1 MPIVSDSQNSYR
13 IRTVLGSENNLQVKL
28 DQNYEMLEILSFQM
42 FQSDIYTRD
51 CSKFG
56 VVCGR
61 VFANNGFGIPNAKVT
76 IFIPLQPED
85 ENNPVIS
92 TLYPYQRIDTINEDG
107 YRFNILPYSPS
118 YSNHTPIGTFPDR
131 IDALIDKSVVEIYD
145 KYYKYTVKTN
155 DSGDFMIFGAP
166 LGQQT
171 IVMQVD
177 VSDIGQFSLTPQD
190 LIRLGVATQDQV
202 DGSRFRFS
210 TNLNELPQIITINK
224 TINVAPFF
232 GQKEVCDFNI
242 GRIDFDLTKEA
253 NLKLE
258 PTAIFMGSLVSD
270 SDKNKI
276 RKKRDADDWGNCK
289 SKTKAGYNCEMTTG
303 PGQIDAIRQTIFVD
317 ENGLP
322 VLEEYKI
329 EGNGKV
335 IDGNGNWVV
344 ELPMNLNYVY
354 NDENGDLVISNDP
367 TIGVPTTAKYRFKV
381 KWDQPTRVN
390 GETKRAYYLLP
401 NIKEYG
407 WDTENMEVDPTTYTI
422 TPGSIN
428 YSNDETTRGIS
439 LSLFPTDALRIT
451 TFENVESFEVFLNGV
466 EKPEYRDVIPMFQ
479 FSETDVVTVDIVK
492 KEDGLIAKINI
503 EIIPVKRYQV
513 EQSYAFSLNWEDYAN
528 PTEAINCEDTFYE
541 FNYNKVYTV
550 SQFIDRYAT
559 KKFIRNTVQIK
570 NIQDDTCEGNY
581 NKFPTNDVYYRT
593 DFLFVFVNFLLT
605 YLKYMSIF
613 ILIATH
619 ILALIWPIIALIIII
634 VQGIIWLVA
643 VICEGINSVAN
654 LLGLNIN
661 CPDRPNIDLNIFK
674 QNPFKNLGLPLIM
687 YNEEGCTRCNCKFV
701 ETNVNDNAVA
711 NQMTFINVIGSNTS
725 RLSNINVQTAYTD
738 NGLDELS
745 ANLITGRS
753 VQDQTYGTPFFQTG
767 SQNYQNA
774 PLGLDGF
781 TLFFSSQVSWGEKLN
796 QFSLKDRYYDTE
808 QLAVDGYP
816 NVLGHVNNGVG
827 KAPNQIKV
835 TYAPTD
841 NPNSF
846 HYDNV
851 MIVLME
857 ESAEAV
863 YPIGSM
869 MTFTNLED
877 STDPN
882 VGAGISGTTFQN
894 GFFSVK
900 YASPVSRTVNLDTDY
915 YVAPNSP
922 DITDFSNNTYRF
934 PTDLEYFQVIDN
946 VSVQEFIDNNPEITE
961 INSFLKVNLNPLYI
975 AKQHGVYPYGAG
987 YGCENGDGNYNGN
1000 DACACGPGMIASV
1013 PYSWRG
1019 FSNNSDGSVRAQPL
1033 TYFASGY
1040 TQRVVILQRGVDPHS
1055 PKIKTKIDLSRIYG
1069 YANYGENQ
1077 NLIRETF
1084 LRVNVPIQNRTDNV
1098 DSLKLYMNDQFDN
1111 NEGRKST
1118 SQGQRLFHH
1127 TSMFQIKSSDYVP
1140 FETISWKYYSAT
1152 GVWTPYTDGNGN
1164 PSGPISGDFYIWGL
1178 GDNPTKGLIQ
1188 RQDYPNAMS
1197 TFFNTVED
1205 DGDNCPYCNNFY
1217 RVNGSELYQRLG
1229 PTTVNYNQSASY
1241 LTYIGYLPNQYIEG
1255 GSYSYIPWNY
1265 GGWITFNVAGF
1276 SPLVPTQNNVV
1287 CISDG
1292 KQNQRKRWFSPPG
1305 SGPDFDGVPART
1317 FAPSYKES
1325 WSGPMQM
1332 NLPYNFDELVNGK
1345 VVQKDPIIV
1354 MRSDRLPTS
1363 DSGYYI
1369 DASYDPQRIYPQLN
1383 MNPSFALYKI
1393 QESVGGNYSVLED
1406 FTPLDQQTVEID
1418 TDVLPETISTEVFES
1433 LSDCTKAVPLRC
1445 YGVEN
1450 GVPYLKTG
1458 GAECEKM
1465 EISNKL
1471 MNIFI
1476 KGAGCY
1482 NLVSRPL
1489 LSIYRDFQFVV
1500 EWIQRV
1506 KVNTAACFNVFSHTF
1521 SNNWIN
1527 GVLYAFPFEN
1537 ITNFNQE
1544 NKPIRNYCKSLI
1556 YFHDTQNTFYYRSSP
1571 FAVDEY
1577 TDLTSGWFIGQPK
1590 NSNVGDQK
1598 GNIRQLMYPT
1608 TIMDLG
1614 PKNGYLQ
1621 EISYNDDFDG
1631 YIIDKLPNTTFND
1644 ISDILNIFILS
1655 RFVNQKFI
1663 SLLIPLTESPDEG
1676 SSDPSVQAFF
1686 NNRRWDYNPNTFFN
1700 ITPDL
1705 VDGDYSQMISINSEF
1720 GIKPYTSDAY
1730 STVPSVYLGSDN
1742 LGQTG
1747 FPNFGLYFES
1757 NNNLRD
1763 LISPRQIVYNTNA
1776 SFPITSTDITQ
1787 LTDNSQIVPFYQW
1800 TSKVSSTIPGG
1811 NSNTSVIFGNQNNN
1825 FWTDSYQDTAQTEL
1839 GFFTSNYQS
1848 LDRLNL
1854 ISDYFIG
1861 NTILGQLYVKGYLIN
1876 YDAEGNP
1883 TAVSEPNQNDD
1894 QRFTQ
1899 GTPYYFYFGLIA
1911 GSSAMDKFRQK
1922 YVDTNLI
1929 YE

>member
-61 VFANNGFGIPNAKVT
+61 VFANSGFGIPNAKVT

-118 YSNHTPIGTFPDR
+118 YSNHTPVGTFPDR

-276 RKKRDADDWGNCK
+276 RKKRNADDWGNCK
-289 SKTKAGYNCEMTTG
+289 SKTKAGYNCELTTG

-335 IDGNGNWVV
+335 IDDNGNWVV

-381 KWDQPTRVN
+381 KWDQPSRVN

-407 WDTENMEVDPTTYTI
+407 WDTENMEVDPITYTI
-422 TPGSIN
+422 NSGSIN
-428 YSNDETTRGIS
+428 YDSDETTRGILFS
-439 LSLFPTDALRIT
+439 SFPTDALRIT

-479 FSETDVVTVDIVK
+479 FSETDVLTVNIVK

-605 YLKYMSIF
+605 YLKYLSIF
-613 ILIATH
+613 VLIATH

-634 VQGIIWLVA
+634 VQGIIWV
-643 VICEGINSVAN
+643 VVKICKAINAIAN
-654 LLGLNIN
+654 LVGGSIN
-661 CPDRPNIDLNIFK
+661 CPDEPNIDLVIFK
-674 QNPFKNLGLPLIM
+674 QNPFRNLGLPLIL
-687 YNEEGCTRCNCKFV
+687 YNEDGCTRCNCKFI
-701 ETNVNDNAVA
+701 ETDVNDNSVA
-711 NQMTFINVIGSNTS
+711 SQLSIVNVIGSNTS
-725 RLSNINVQTAYTD
+725 RLSNVNVQTQYNLGTD
-738 NGLDELS
+738 IATIVTGQQGANSFGTPYLQVGSLDVQNPPPQGLDSWQL
-745 ANLITGRS
+745 
-753 VQDQTYGTPFFQTG
+753 Y
-767 SQNYQNA
+767 
-774 PLGLDGF
+774 
-781 TLFFSSQVSWGEKLN
+781 FSPQVSWGEKLN
-796 QFSLKDRYYDTE
+796 QFSLKDRYYDIST
-808 QLAVDGYP
+808 LATNGYP
-816 NVLGHVNNGVG
+816 FVNGYVPGGTQG

-835 TYAPTD
+835 TYAPGE
-841 NPNSF
+841 NQAQ

-851 MIVLME
+851 MILLME

-863 YPIGSM
+863 YPEGTLL
-869 MTFTNLED
+869 TFTNPKNSE
-877 STDPN
+877 DPN
-882 VGAGISGTTFQN
+882 IDVVSGITFSSGTFT
-894 GFFSVK
+894 VT
-900 YASPVSRTVNLDTDY
+900 YASRFSYTQNFNIEYTI
-915 YVAPNSP
+915 SP
-922 DITDFSNNTYRF
+922 GSSEITDFENSTYRY
-934 PTDLEYFQVIDN
+934 PTDLEYFQVLEN
-946 VSVQEFIDNNPEITE
+946 VSVQEFRTKNPSSPQ
-961 INSFLKVNLNPLYI
+961 INSFNVVNLDPIYFI
-975 AKQHGVYPYGAG
+975 KKYGIYPF
-987 YGCENGDGNYNGN
+987 GDGCSQDVSNYQGN
-1000 DACACGPGMIASV
+1000 DLCACGPGMITDA
-1013 PYSWRG
+1013 PINWQ
-1019 FSNNSDGSVRAQPL
+1019 GSIL
-1033 TYFASGY
+1033 TNATTYDEETFAGISTVYGLDSFISGS

-1055 PKIKTKIDLSRIYG
+1055 PKIKTRIDLSRIYG
-1069 YANYGENQ
+1069 YADYNQ
-1077 NLIRETF
+1077 EGLVKEIF
-1084 LRVNVPIQNRTDNV
+1084 LRVNVPIRNRDDQQNNLRLYVNDSIWENRNLYNYRRDNRSEGYYLFYGTD
-1098 DSLKLYMNDQFDN
+1098 
-1111 NEGRKST
+1111 
-1118 SQGQRLFHH
+1118 
-1127 TSMFQIKSSDYVP
+1127 MFKPDTTQYQDFNSY
-1140 FETISWKYYSAT
+1140 SWKYYSAAGKWT
-1152 GVWTPYTDGNGN
+1152 GGSFEINNTNGPTFGLQPDDFKGIRNSISVNNNFLTFFHTLDDIAPWCSKCRGLYRASGQYYRRYRITNQNVNDN
-1164 PSGPISGDFYIWGL
+1164 PSRIKY
-1178 GDNPTKGLIQ
+1178 
-1188 RQDYPNAMS
+1188 M
-1197 TFFNTVED
+1197 
-1205 DGDNCPYCNNFY
+1205 
-1217 RVNGSELYQRLG
+1217 
-1229 PTTVNYNQSASY
+1229 
-1241 LTYIGYLPNQYIEG
+1241 GYLPYQYVEG
-1255 GSYSYIPWNY
+1255 GSFSYINWTLY
-1265 GGWITFNVAGF
+1265 GAYTPEFNNTELIECGE
-1276 SPLVPTQNNVV
+1276 
-1287 CISDG
+1287 D
-1292 KQNQRKRWFSPPG
+1292 NQRQKSWSPNPA
-1305 SGPDFDGVPART
+1305 GPYGLVART
-1317 FAPSYKES
+1317 YSPSYMNSYVDNAMIMTLSNEVDFVNGAFAPSK
-1325 WSGPMQM
+1325 PR
-1332 NLPYNFDELVNGK
+1332 
-1345 VVQKDPIIV
+1345 IV
-1354 MRSDRLPTS
+1354 MRSDRLPIS
-1363 DSGYYI
+1363 DSGYI
-1369 DASYDPQRIYPQLN
+1369 ANPEETHGPFKIYPQMH
-1383 MNPSFALYKI
+1383 MNPSFALYKF
-1393 QESVGGNYSVLED
+1393 QEVGGTLEVVQD
-1406 FTPLDQQTVEID
+1406 FTPLEQQSVEVD
-1418 TDVLPETISTEVFES
+1418 LDVLPPTINPDVIES
-1433 LSDCTKAVPLRC
+1433 LSDCAKAVPLRC
-1445 YGVEN
+1445 YGADN
-1450 GVPYLKTG
+1450 GVPFLKSGT
-1458 GAECEKM
+1458 ECDKM
-1465 EISNKL
+1465 VISNKTKT
-1471 MNIFI
+1471 IFI

-1489 LSIYRDFQFVV
+1489 LSIYRDYQFVV

-1506 KVNTAACFNVFSHTF
+1506 KVNTAACFNVFSHSF

-1527 GVLYAFPFEN
+1527 GTLYAFPFEN

-1544 NKPIRNYCKSLI
+1544 NKPVRNYCKSLI

-1577 TDLTSGWFIGQPK
+1577 TNLTNGYFIGQPK
-1590 NSNVGDQK
+1590 NSNVGNQK

-1655 RFVNQKFI
+1655 RFVNQKFN
-1663 SLLIPLTESPDEG
+1663 SLLIPVTESPDEG

-1686 NNRRWDYNPNTFFN
+1686 NNKRWDYNPNTFFN

-1730 STVPSVYLGSDN
+1730 STVPSVYLGNDN
-1742 LGQTG
+1742 LGGTG

-1776 SFPITSTDITQ
+1776 SFPIAPTDITQ

-1800 TSKVSSTIPGG
+1800 TSKVSSTIPDG
-1811 NSNTSVIFGNQNNN
+1811 NQNTSVIFGNQNNN
-1825 FWTDSYQDTAQTEL
+1825 FWTDFYQDTEQTQL
-1839 GFFTSNYQS
+1839 GFFTSRYQS

-1861 NTILGQLYVKGYLIN
+1861 NTSLGQLYVKGYLIN

-1883 TAVSEPNQNDD
+1883 TAVSEPNQNND

>member
-61 VFANNGFGIPNAKVT
+61 VFANSGFGIPNAKVT

-118 YSNHTPIGTFPDR
+118 YSNHTPVGTFPDR

-270 SDKNKI
+270 SDKNKV
-276 RKKRDADDWGNCK
+276 RKKGNVGDWGNCK
-289 SKTKAGYNCEMTTG
+289 SKTKGGYNCELTTG

-335 IDGNGNWVV
+335 IDDNGNWVV

-390 GETKRAYYLLP
+390 GEIKRAYYLLP

-407 WDTENMEVDPTTYTI
+407 WDTESLDTDPTTFTI
-422 TPGSIN
+422 DSGSIN
-428 YSNDETTRGIS
+428 FTATQTTVGIPYNNFS
-439 LSLFPTDALRIT
+439 TDALRIKT
-451 TFENVESFEVFLNGV
+451 PENVESFKVFLNGV
-466 EKPEYRDVIPMFQ
+466 EKPEYTDVIPMYQ
-479 FSETDVVTVDIVK
+479 LTNEDILTVEVVK
-492 KEDGLIAKINI
+492 QEDNLIAKINI
-503 EIIPVKRYQV
+503 DIIPVKRYQV

-541 FNYNKVYTV
+541 FVYNKVYTT
-550 SQFIDRYAT
+550 SQFIDRYST
-559 KKFIRNTVQIK
+559 KNLIRNTVQIK

-619 ILALIWPIIALIIII
+619 ILALIWPIIALIVVI

-643 VICEGINSVAN
+643 VICEGINKIAN
-654 LLGLNIN
+654 LIGGNIN
-661 CPDRPNIDLNIFK
+661 CPDRPNIDLEIFK
-674 QNPFKNLGLPLIM
+674 QNPFRNMGLPLIL
-687 YNEEGCTRCNCKFV
+687 YNEGGCTRCECKFV
-701 ETNVNDNAVA
+701 ETNINDNAVA
-711 NQMTFINVIGSNTS
+711 NQLSFINVIGSNTS
-725 RLSNINVQTAYTD
+725 RLSNINVQTAY

-745 ANLITGRS
+745 ANLITGRAT
-753 VQDQTYGTPFFQTG
+753 QDQTYGTPFFQTG
-767 SQNYQNA
+767 SQNYENA

-816 NVLGHVNNGVG
+816 YANGYVNNGVG

-835 TYAPTD
+835 TYAPTH
-841 NPNSF
+841 NPDSY

-869 MTFTNLED
+869 MTFTNLEN
-877 STDPN
+877 SSDPN
-882 VGAGISGTTFQN
+882 VGAGVSGTTFKN
-894 GFFSVK
+894 GIFSVK
-900 YASPVSRTVNLDTDY
+900 YASPTSRTSNLDTDY

-946 VSVQEFIDNNPEITE
+946 VSVQEFIDNNPDTTQ

-987 YGCENGDGNYNGN
+987 YGCENGNSNYNGN
-1000 DACACGPGMIASV
+1000 DSCACGPGMIANV
-1013 PYSWRG
+1013 TYSWRG
-1019 FSNNSDGSVRAQPL
+1019 FSNASDGTVRAQPL
-1033 TYFASGY
+1033 NYFASGY

-1069 YANYGENQ
+1069 YANYGENP

-1084 LRVNVPIQNRTDNV
+1084 LRVNVPIQNRV
-1098 DSLKLYMNDQFDN
+1098 DGVNSLKLYLNDQFDN
-1111 NEGRKST
+1111 NLGRKSS

-1127 TSMFQIKSSDYVP
+1127 TSMFQIKQSDYTP
-1140 FETISWKYYSAT
+1140 FTTNSWKYYSAT
-1152 GVWTPYTDGNGN
+1152 GVWAPYTDENGN
-1164 PSGPISGDFYIWGL
+1164 PSGPISGNFNVWGL
-1178 GDNPTKGLIQ
+1178 VDNPNKGLIQ
-1188 RQDYPNAMS
+1188 DQNYPNAMS
-1197 TFFNTVED
+1197 TYFGDPD
-1205 DGDNCPYCNNFY
+1205 DEFTYCPYCNNFY
-1217 RVNGSELYQRLG
+1217 RFTGELYVRLG
-1229 PTTVNYNQSASY
+1229 NSTVNWNANPSY
-1241 LTYIGYLPNQYIEG
+1241 LTYIGYLTNQYIEG
-1255 GSYSYIPWNY
+1255 GSYSYIPWTY
-1265 GGWITFNVAGF
+1265 GGWITFDAGDL
-1276 SPLVPTQNNVV
+1276 SPLGPTSSNPTCYNN
-1287 CISDG
+1287 G
-1292 KQNQRKRWFSPPG
+1292 AQNQRKRWFST
-1305 SGPDFDGVPART
+1305 SGPDFDDVPART
-1317 FAPSYKES
+1317 FAPSYQQS
-1325 WSGPMQM
+1325 WSGEM
-1332 NLPYNFDELVNGK
+1332 NMNIPYNFDELVNGK

-1369 DASYDPQRIYPQLN
+1369 DAGYDPQSIYPQLN
-1383 MNPSFALYKI
+1383 MNPSFAIYKI
-1393 QESVGGNYSVLED
+1393 QESIGGDYTVLED
-1406 FTPLDQQTVEID
+1406 FTPLTQQTVEID
-1418 TDVLPETISTEVFES
+1418 TGVLPETIPQNVVDT
-1433 LSDCTKAVPLRC
+1433 LSDCSKAVPLRC
-1445 YGVEN
+1445 YGVDN

-1458 GAECEKM
+1458 TDCEKM
-1465 EISNKL
+1465 EIAGKVKE
-1471 MNIFI
+1471 IFI

-1489 LSIYRDFQFVV
+1489 LSIYKDYTFVV

-1506 KVNTAACFNVFSHTF
+1506 KVNTAVCFNVFSHTF

-1537 ITNFNQE
+1537 ITIFDEN

-1556 YFHDTQNTFYYRSSP
+1556 YFHDGQNTFYYRSSP

-1577 TDLTSGWFIGQPK
+1577 TNLTNGYFIGQPK
-1590 NSNVGDQK
+1590 NGNVNVDK
-1598 GNIRQLMYPT
+1598 GNTRQLMFPT

-1621 EISYNDDFDG
+1621 EISYNDDYDG
-1631 YIIDKLPNTTFND
+1631 YVIDKLPNTSFND
-1644 ISDILNIFILS
+1644 ITDILNIFILS
-1655 RFVNQKFI
+1655 RFVNQKFN
-1663 SLLIPLTESPDEG
+1663 SLLIPILEDPNQG
-1676 SSDPSVQAFF
+1676 SSDPSIQAFF
-1686 NNRRWDYNPNTFFN
+1686 NNTRWDVEPNLVFN
-1700 ITPDL
+1700 VTPDL
-1705 VDGDYSQMISINSEF
+1705 VDGDYSQMVSINSEF

-1730 STVPSVYLGSDN
+1730 STVPSVYLGNDN
-1742 LGQTG
+1742 LGGTG

-1776 SFPITSTDITQ
+1776 SFPIVPTDITQ

-1800 TSKVSSTIPGG
+1800 TSKVSSTIPDG
-1811 NSNTSVIFGNQNNN
+1811 NQNTSVIFGNQNNN
-1825 FWTDSYQDTAQTEL
+1825 FWTNYYQDDNNSQF
-1839 GFFTSNYQS
+1839 GFFTSRYQS
-1848 LDRLNL
+1848 LDRLNI

-1861 NTILGQLYVKGYLIN
+1861 NTSLGQLYVKGYLIN
-1876 YDAEGNP
+1876 YDSNGIP
-1883 TAVSEPNQNDD
+1883 TAVSEPNQNND